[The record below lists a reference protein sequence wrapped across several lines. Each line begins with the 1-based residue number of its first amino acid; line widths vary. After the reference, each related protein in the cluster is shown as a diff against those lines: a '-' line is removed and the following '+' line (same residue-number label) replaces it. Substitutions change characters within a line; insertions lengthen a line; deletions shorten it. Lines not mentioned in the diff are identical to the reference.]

1 MKILVAV
8 DTNIKIE
15 EIARKLVS
23 FLELYNLDIVCLDLF
38 HSYEPPIIKGINMP
52 STEVEIVEDERFAQ
66 IGLMRKLRQCI
77 ETEIDEGSQH
87 RCIVNTYLEEGDF
100 FGKIEDQLAS
110 KKYDLLVL
118 EPTQRD
124 SFEKFFRKN
133 KVKQLIE
140 KRYEPVLILPKT
152 DEQQKESLRI
162 VGLIKTVGSLD
173 YITNLPIFKLAKPE
187 RKILLH
193 FGDHI
198 ANHPEIDTIPTKAG
212 FTTDETFIE
221 YVKNNQ
227 HKHLYI
233 MDHQKRN
240 GIMDF
245 FKRSY
250 TQNLLASGDM
260 NLIVA

>member
-8 DTNIKIE
+8 DTNVKIE
-15 EIARKLVS
+15 EIAGRLIN
-23 FLELYNLDIVCLDLF
+23 FLELYNLDNVYLDLF

-52 STEVEIVEDERFAQ
+52 STEAEIVEDERFAQ
-66 IGLMRKLRQCI
+66 IDFMKKLRQCI
-77 ETEIDEGSQH
+77 ETEIDEDSHH

-100 FGKIEDQLAS
+100 FNKIEDQLAS

-133 KVKQLIE
+133 KVKHLIE
-140 KRYEPVLILPKT
+140 KRYEPILILPKT
-152 DEQQKESLRI
+152 NEQQKEALRI
-162 VGLIKTVGSLD
+162 VGLIKTLDSLD
-173 YITNLPIFKLAKPE
+173 YIMNLPIFKQAKPE
-187 RKILLH
+187 RKMLLH
-193 FGDHI
+193 FGEHI
-198 ANHPEIDTIPTKAG
+198 ANHPEIDSIPTKEG
-212 FTTDETFIE
+212 LTTDKTFIE
-221 YVKNNQ
+221 YVKNHQ